1 MAPTAA
7 EIVIGLAILAAAIEI
22 GGGLYEFI
30 VIDPAWPHRP
40 TLVQPMHGG
49 VSRKRFWIPA
59 HMVFEILLL
68 AALTVAWGDGDVRR
82 WLLLALAAHAAMR
95 LWSAFDFIPKALAFE
110 RAEAATFSR
119 EAALRWT
126 RRSRLRMLLDLAT
139 LAALLAAFWTAMQ
152 KAGI

>member
-30 VIDPAWPHRP
+30 VIDPAWPRRP

-68 AALTVAWGDGDVRR
+68 AALTVAWGNGDVRR
-82 WLLLALAAHAAMR
+82 WLLLALATHAAMR

-126 RRSRLRMLLDLAT
+126 RRSRFRMLLDLAT